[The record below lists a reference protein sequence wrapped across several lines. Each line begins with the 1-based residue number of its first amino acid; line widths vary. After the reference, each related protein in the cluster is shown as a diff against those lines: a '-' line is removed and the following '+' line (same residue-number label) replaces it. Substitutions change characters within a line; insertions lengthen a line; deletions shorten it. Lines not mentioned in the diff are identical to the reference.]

1 MKPKQHAVQALI
13 SVLHN
18 GQNDHDRVRA
28 AELLLSYALPDMP
41 EDAEKA
47 DGAIKAQ
54 GKNWFLEAD
63 GTLHINGAV
72 IGNLDDEKTPSLLNP
87 PEGGYL
93 RGKTAIE
100 AAARAVYE
108 QWRNCSGWQPWV
120 SGGTSDMQ
128 EKARGI
134 ARNFL
139 LSAR

>member
-28 AELLLSYALPDMP
+28 AELLLSHALPDMP
-41 EDAEKA
+41 EDEKKA
-47 DGAIKAQ
+47 DSAIRAQ
-54 GKNWFLEAD
+54 GKNWILEAD

-100 AAARAVYE
+100 AAAKAIYA
-108 QWRNCSGWQPWV
+108 QWANVPTWTNWV
-120 SGGTSDMQ
+120 DGGNSDLQ
-128 EKARGI
+128 NKARGI
-134 ARNFL
+134 ARNYL